1 MSDNDFQLA
10 LADITRNLGEK
21 ITRILNSQSHN
32 ENACKFL
39 QESIANIKRI
49 TEGFIKIA
57 EDIANGTLKP
67 DKEFIQDM
75 IDIYKRNPA
84 DIPESIRDYVRE
96 LAETE
101 NTDNRPV
108 IKATT
113 HKANAVMIERS
124 KVGRKLHDPTALATL
139 YDTGGTITTKNKGK
153 KDKKDIDSVVSLS
166 IQEVKDWT
174 AHIPANKTLT
184 KFDFEVLSCA
194 VTLFEAG
201 NKIFTADMIFR
212 LLTGGKTQEPT
223 QAMRNEIY
231 DSLFRLCCTG
241 IIVDATEEFNA
252 GYNGKKE
259 FRGTLL
265 PCGMVIGDTILNG
278 QLVHDCIKI
287 YDTSPLIEYARAK
300 RQVSNIPL
308 GMRNIPNVNSTID
321 NLVLLG
327 YLIGAFADMRNPHS
341 PVQPI
346 IRYDTLYAYLGVEGK
361 NEKQTYKKKEKTR
374 KTVRDILT
382 AWKEG
387 RFIKDFQELTENNTP
402 AKQGARVAKI
412 KIKLF
417 SQKELQAMRDNEI
430 LSLGTG
436 D

>member
-1 MSDNDFQLA
+1 MEKKIISAIGTGNIDSFMQFLLDNGYAYIDDKGQVTTGTISF
-10 LADITRNLGEK
+10 DKFYEINEK
-21 ITRILNSQSHN
+21 FAEYLNQNMHD
-32 ENACKFL
+32 ENK
-39 QESIANIKRI
+39 
-49 TEGFIKIA
+49 
-57 EDIANGTLKP
+57 
-67 DKEFIQDM
+67 
-75 IDIYKRNPA
+75 
-84 DIPESIRDYVRE
+84 
-96 LAETE
+96 
-101 NTDNRPV
+101 NTDNPPV

-113 HKANAVMIERS
+113 HKAKAVMIERS
-124 KVGRKLHDPTALATL
+124 KVGRKLHDTGALATL
-139 YDTGGTITTKNKGK
+139 YDTGGTVTTKNKGK

-300 RQVSNIPL
+300 RQISNIPL
-308 GMRNIPNVNSTID
+308 GMRNIPNVNSTVD

-346 IRYDTLYAYLGVEGK
+346 IKYDTLYAYLGVEGK
-361 NEKQTYKKKEKTR
+361 TPQIIRNKKAKIR

-382 AWKEG
+382 AWKKG
-387 RFIKDFQELTENNTP
+387 GFIKDFHELTEDNKP
-402 AKQGARVAKI
+402 AKERVQAAKI
-412 KIKLF
+412 RLVLF
-417 SQKELQAMRDNEI
+417 TQKELQAMRDNEI

-436 D
+436 DW

>member
-1 MSDNDFQLA
+1 MEKKIISTIGTGNIDSFMQFLLDNGYAYIDDKGQVTTGTISF
-10 LADITRNLGEK
+10 DKFYEINEK
-21 ITRILNSQSHN
+21 FAEYLNQNMH
-32 ENACKFL
+32 
-39 QESIANIKRI
+39 
-49 TEGFIKIA
+49 
-57 EDIANGTLKP
+57 D
-67 DKEFIQDM
+67 
-75 IDIYKRNPA
+75 
-84 DIPESIRDYVRE
+84 
-96 LAETE
+96 ETE

-113 HKANAVMIERS
+113 HKAKSVMIERS
-124 KVGRKLHDPTALATL
+124 KVGRKLHDATALARL
-139 YDTGGTITTKNKGK
+139 YNTGGTVTTKNKGK

-174 AHIPANKTLT
+174 AHIPANTTLT
-184 KFDFEVLSCA
+184 KFDFEVLSCT

-201 NKIFTADMIFR
+201 NAIVTADMIFR

-231 DSLFRLCCTG
+231 DALFRLCCTG
-241 IIVDATEEFNA
+241 IVIDAQEEFNA

-300 RQVSNIPL
+300 RQISNTPL
-308 GMRNIPNVNSTID
+308 GMRNIPKVNSTTD
-321 NLVLLG
+321 NMVLLG

-341 PVQPI
+341 PVQPV

-361 NEKQTYKKKEKTR
+361 TPQIIRNKKAKIR

-387 RFIKDFQELTENNTP
+387 GFIKGFHELTEDNKPT
-402 AKQGARVAKI
+402 KERVQAAKI
-412 KIKLF
+412 RLVLF
-417 SQKELQAMRDNEI
+417 TQKELQAMRDNEI